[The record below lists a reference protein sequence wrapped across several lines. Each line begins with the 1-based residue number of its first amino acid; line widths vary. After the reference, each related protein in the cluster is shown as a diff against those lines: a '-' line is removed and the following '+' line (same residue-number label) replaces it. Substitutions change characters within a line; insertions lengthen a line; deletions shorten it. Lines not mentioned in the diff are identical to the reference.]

1 MMHGVD
7 CSPCALFGL
16 IFRGATLLVAF
27 LYVFGLTFLFLCVFA
42 FVASRHLSN
51 HLPTGFA
58 LVLLA
63 SANRK
68 RDKRVL
74 YHSNVGLIL
83 PVSGVGKFVW
93 QCDLSSQVKG

>member
-1 MMHGVD
+1 MMHCVD
-7 CSPCALFGL
+7 CSPCALLSF
-16 IFRGATLLVAF
+16 FVRDATLLVAF
-27 LYVFGLTFLFLCVFA
+27 LYVLGLAFLFVCVFA

-51 HLPTGFA
+51 HLPTWFA